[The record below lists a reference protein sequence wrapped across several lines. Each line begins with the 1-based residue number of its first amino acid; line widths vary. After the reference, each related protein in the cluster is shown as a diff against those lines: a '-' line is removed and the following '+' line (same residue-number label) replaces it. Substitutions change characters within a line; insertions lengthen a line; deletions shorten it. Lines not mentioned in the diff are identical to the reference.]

1 MTRGSQLF
9 APTHADSILIGEY
22 FSSGMDESV
31 SPFLTDDSRRWGHN
45 LPLKISFFS
54 AFLLAW
60 AYFLSFFP
68 AYQTASGLLILLTF
82 FFAGVPALIEA
93 IKDIAALEIN
103 IDVLMSLA
111 AFLSVF
117 IGSGREGALLLV
129 LFSFSGALEEAVR
142 TKAKGAISSL
152 KKLSPTK
159 AHQVKSDGSVIER
172 SVKDIKAGT
181 HILVK
186 AGEVAPLDGKVV
198 AGLSSVNMVHL
209 TGESLPVT
217 KDIGDQV
224 AAGSQNL
231 DGALTLNVTHTSS
244 NSTLAKII
252 HLITEA
258 QKAKP
263 KLGQWLDEVSS
274 KYATTVIILSF
285 CFAAF
290 LPLFISIPYLGISG
304 SIYRALAFLI
314 AASPCALI
322 LAVPI
327 AYLSAISASAKAGVI
342 LKGGAVLD
350 SLAECTVVALDK
362 TGTLTTGELKCSHVI
377 PLHERDPEAL
387 AIAFALE
394 QKAEH
399 PIARSICRLADEK
412 NSAPVEIEGFR
423 ALFGSGLI
431 GKYKGKDV
439 AIGNAEFILP
449 QLESALKEKAEQ
461 KIVELKEAGSVVA
474 ILNHGEHIT
483 FFLFEDELR
492 PLVPETIHKL
502 TSELGLKCVM
512 LTGDHERSAEIVAKQ
527 LELHHYHSALSPK
540 EKLQYISELAKTQK
554 LIMVGDGINDAPA
567 LARAHVGISMGKM
580 GSSTAVDVS
589 DVILVQDRFELI
601 EWVAKKAKLTTRIV
615 KQNLTIASVAILA
628 AVIPALIGWV
638 PLWLAVILHE
648 GGTVLVGLNAL
659 RLLRR

>member
-1 MTRGSQLF
+1 MTRNSQLF
-9 APTHADSILIGEY
+9 APAQADSILIGEY

-31 SPFLTDDSRRWGHN
+31 SPFLTDDSRKWGHN
-45 LPLKISFFS
+45 LPLKTSFFS
-54 AFLLAW
+54 AFLLIC

-93 IKDIAALEIN
+93 VKDIAALEIN

-129 LFSFSGALEEAVR
+129 LFSFSAALEEAVR

-159 AHQVKSDGSVIER
+159 AYQIKEDGSVIER

-186 AGEVAPLDGKVV
+186 AGEVVPLDGKVV

-217 KDIGDQV
+217 KDIGDKV

-231 DGALTLNVTHTSS
+231 DGALTLIVTHTSS

-263 KLGQWLDEVSS
+263 KLSQWLDEVSS
-274 KYATTVIILSF
+274 KYATTIIFLSF
-285 CFAAF
+285 LFAAG
-290 LPLFISIPYLGISG
+290 LPLVFPMPYLGSSG

-327 AYLSAISASAKAGVI
+327 AYLSAISASARVGVI

-350 SLAECTVVALDK
+350 SVADCTAVALDK
-362 TGTLTTGELKCSHVI
+362 TGTLTTGELKCSHMI
-377 PLHERDPEAL
+377 PLENEDPKAL

-399 PIARSICRLADEK
+399 PIARSICRLADK
-412 NSAPVEIEGFR
+412 QNVAPEVIEGFR

-431 GKYKGKDV
+431 GSYKGKEV
-439 AIGNAEFILP
+439 AIGNADFIIP
-449 QLESALKEKAEQ
+449 QLNKELQ
-461 KIVELKEAGSVVA
+461 KKTSEKLDELKKEGSVVA
-474 ILNHGEHIT
+474 VLNHGEHIT

-492 PLVPETIHKL
+492 PLVPETIHAL
-502 TSELGLKCVM
+502 RQNLGLKCVM
-512 LTGDHERSAEIVAKQ
+512 LTGDHEQSAEIVAKQ
-527 LELHHYHSALSPK
+527 LELHHYHAALTP
-540 EKLQYISELAKTQK
+540 EQKLLYISELAKTQK

-601 EWVAKKAKLTTRIV
+601 EWTIRKARLTTRIV